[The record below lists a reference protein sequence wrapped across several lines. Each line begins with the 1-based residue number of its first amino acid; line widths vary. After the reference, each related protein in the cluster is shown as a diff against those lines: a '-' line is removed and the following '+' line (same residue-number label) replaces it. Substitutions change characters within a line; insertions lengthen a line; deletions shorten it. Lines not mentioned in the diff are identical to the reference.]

1 MSEDNTEYLKKYS
14 ERVAMEAE
22 QSDQEHQR
30 NEEIKEAAE
39 RERRRLKEEANIY
52 SVTQARQDAAKLQ

>member
-14 ERVAMEAE
+14 ERVAMEAD

-52 SVTQARQDAAKLQ
+52 SVTQAR